1 MKYVLT
7 ILFLLQLWNLT
18 QAQSKPIEISVDN
31 FYRINFNPNQDLP
44 TSDSESSIDFW
55 GKAFSEKQLLDKFTV
70 CLEVSYCDFELKSN
84 PKIAEQRSEYIISRF
99 ENDYHI
105 NPEEINVSFVVD
117 DYCIEGENNFP
128 STTYIVLYKK

>member
-1 MKYVLT
+1 M
-7 ILFLLQLWNLT
+7 
-18 QAQSKPIEISVDN
+18 
-31 FYRINFNPNQDLP
+31 P
-44 TSDSESSIDFW
+44 TDDSQISIDFW

-70 CLEVSYCDFELKSN
+70 CLEVSNCDFELQSN

-117 DYCIEGENNFP
+117 DYCIEGEKKIP
-128 STTYIVLYKK
+128 STTCIVLYKK